1 MAGVLSLGSAEH
13 SWAWSVVE
21 AVGPIADRDS
31 RWNGLV
37 VARDTEVPPRP
48 EPLSGLEGPLF
59 MLDRHVDAVRRA
71 HDDPQVLAEATEYVA
86 AQAVRLTAPIPDRV
100 DLTEQPEADF
110 DAGLGRVWAQE
121 RMGALW
127 RAGDSAQLTGIEEV
141 PSYPQAGDPATTAT
155 RDLIGELVRQQSRGE
170 FAAISDQ
177 LVAAPPDRRWE
188 TMARMVPGAAQLPP
202 DELWRLA
209 QQTVRRDFATAVEQG
224 NPGAGTPDSA
234 GARAARH
241 LATGIQRAT
250 GTPAGVDPRL
260 AAIAH
265 DPALSPA
272 HRATTAKADGR
283 GGRQTGSPAKGHIS
297 PQTPHLGG

>member
-1 MAGVLSLGSAEH
+1 MTGLLSLGSAEH

-37 VARDTEVPPRP
+37 VARGTEVPPRP

-127 RAGDSAQLTGIEEV
+127 RASDSAQLTTSAEV
-141 PSYPQAGDPATTAT
+141 PSYRPPSDPATTAT
-155 RDLIGELVRQQSRGE
+155 RDAIAEIVRRQGRKPGPGDY
-170 FAAISDQ
+170 AAISDQ
-177 LVAAPPDRRWE
+177 LLAAPPDRRWE
-188 TMARMVPGAAQLPP
+188 AMARMVPGAEKLPP

-209 QQTVRRDFATAVEQG
+209 QQTVRRDFATAVEQ
-224 NPGAGTPDSA
+224 
-234 GARAARH
+234 
-241 LATGIQRAT
+241 ATRGQ
-250 GTPAGVDPRL
+250 AGVDTRL

-272 HRATTAKADGR
+272 RRATTAKADGR
-283 GGRQTGSPAKGHIS
+283 GDRQAGAPAKGHNS
-297 PQTPHLGG
+297 PHLGG